1 MYRLLEFILRFKE
14 FIALV
19 TLTIVAMVLMTFGN
33 ISQLGGF
40 RSIVVGGIGWM
51 QTAFSWI
58 PNPLALKNENAALRE
73 LNLQLSDERAKI
85 RQAIVENDKLRK
97 MLEFKKEHDKEL
109 ITSDIIG
116 KTTTEVRNFAT
127 INRGENE
134 GIQVGM
140 PVVTDAGLV
149 GLIVGTSTNFS
160 VVRLLINRESRL
172 AGKVQRTRI
181 DGILVWDGDE
191 ALSMKNIPKSFDIQV
206 GDEVLTSNYSN
217 RFPANIR
224 IGTVS
229 ETRDDGVALF
239 RKVIVKPSVNFTTL
253 EQVFV
258 IKQLP
263 DNERY
268 NLEKDS
274 SQRGIP
280 IIKSLKKTK

>member
-1 MYRLLEFILRFKE
+1 
-14 FIALV
+14 
-19 TLTIVAMVLMTFGN
+19 MTFGN

-97 MLEFKKEHDKEL
+97 MLEFKKEHSKEL

-229 ETRDDGVALF
+229 ETRDDGIALF

-280 IIKSLKKTK
+280 IIKSFKKTK

>member
-1 MYRLLEFILRFKE
+1 
-14 FIALV
+14 
-19 TLTIVAMVLMTFGN
+19 
-33 ISQLGGF
+33 
-40 RSIVVGGIGWM
+40 
-51 QTAFSWI
+51 
-58 PNPLALKNENAALRE
+58 
-73 LNLQLSDERAKI
+73 
-85 RQAIVENDKLRK
+85 
-97 MLEFKKEHDKEL
+97 
-109 ITSDIIG
+109 
-116 KTTTEVRNFAT
+116 
-127 INRGENE
+127 
-134 GIQVGM
+134 
-140 PVVTDAGLV
+140 
-149 GLIVGTSTNFS
+149 
-160 VVRLLINRESRL
+160 
-172 AGKVQRTRI
+172 
-181 DGILVWDGDE
+181 
-191 ALSMKNIPKSFDIQV
+191 MKNIPKSFDIQV

-229 ETRDDGVALF
+229 ETRDDGIALF

>member
-1 MYRLLEFILRFKE
+1 MIL
-14 FIALV
+14 
-19 TLTIVAMVLMTFGN
+19 TT
-33 ISQLGGF
+33 
-40 RSIVVGGIGWM
+40 
-51 QTAFSWI
+51 
-58 PNPLALKNENAALRE
+58 
-73 LNLQLSDERAKI
+73 KI
-85 RQAIVENDKLRK
+85 LDKL
-97 MLEFKKEHDKEL
+97 LN
-109 ITSDIIG
+109 SDYVKNVYPMIDHID
-116 KTTTEVRNFAT
+116 T
-127 INRGENE
+127 
-134 GIQVGM
+134 
-140 PVVTDAGLV
+140 
-149 GLIVGTSTNFS
+149 
-160 VVRLLINRESRL
+160 
-172 AGKVQRTRI
+172 KV
-181 DGILVWDGDE
+181 VWDGDE

-280 IIKSLKKTK
+280 IIKSLKKAK